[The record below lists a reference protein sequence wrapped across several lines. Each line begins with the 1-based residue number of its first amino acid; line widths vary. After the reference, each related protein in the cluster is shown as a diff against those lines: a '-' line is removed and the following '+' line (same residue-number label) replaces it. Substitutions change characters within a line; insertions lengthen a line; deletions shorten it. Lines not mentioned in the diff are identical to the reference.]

1 MNHQSKLSSL
11 CAVILF
17 AACAANAQAKPVGN
31 CVNAA
36 LHTQQ
41 QQPGMPPPGFD
52 PNVRLINACS
62 EPRRLLYDYGTG
74 GSETDTLNS
83 NSTFFKRMRVGTKI
97 YLINAEGNKQ
107 QIHTVGNTEDQ
118 EVHVC
123 G

>member
-1 MNHQSKLSSL
+1 MNRQPKLSSL
-11 CAVILF
+11 F
-17 AACAANAQAKPVGN
+17 ALAMLLSVAPAQGGFDGSIINANTASQ
-31 CVNAA
+31 
-36 LHTQQ
+36 TQ

-83 NSTFFKRMRVGTKI
+83 NSTFFKRMRPGTKI
-97 YLINAEGNKQ
+97 YLINDEGKKQ

-118 EVHVC
+118 EVRVC